1 MHVVIDLDGV
11 LKGDQND
18 EPILTGIQF
27 VGALSAYNKISFIT
41 DFSKGE
47 AEQWVN
53 MNKIVDFDNIYDSSL
68 HLEGDN
74 LKERQLRFARS
85 RGPIDLFITSNPAL
99 WVFAFDLGIP
109 SMMFGVPGYIRPEF
123 RPDAPKKVRSWD
135 QIQEAVKKQ
144 NELRTKDAR
153 LTRSEGVNFQ

>member
-11 LKGDQND
+11 LKGHQND
-18 EPILTGIQF
+18 EPIRTGVQF
-27 VGALSAYNKISFIT
+27 VGALSAYNRISFIT

-53 MNKIVDFDNIYDSSL
+53 INKIVDFDNIYDSSL
-68 HLEGDN
+68 HLEGED
-74 LKERQLRFARS
+74 LKERQIRFARS
-85 RGPIDLFITSNPAL
+85 RGPIDLFITTSPKL

-123 RPDAPKKVRSWD
+123 RPDAPKKVRSWSE
-135 QIQEAVKKQ
+135 IEKAVKKQ

-153 LTRSEGVNFQ
+153 LTRADGVNFQ